1 MCRPIIGITST
12 RLFRNGD
19 MLTGKVR
26 TFLNEDYTRSI
37 ELSGG
42 IPVIIPPTC
51 SVEVLNQYIDMC
63 DGFVIAGGKDIHPLL
78 YDTEPSSNC
87 LDFDK
92 SVDEGHIKLIN
103 LVLEADKPIL
113 GICRGAQ
120 LINVACGGSL
130 YQDIEKEVPFETQ
143 GHRFTFIGSDEVHYI
158 KIEKNTILDTL
169 FGNRICVNS
178 IHHQSIKDLGKGL
191 IISAV
196 SNDGIIEG
204 VEMPDKKFVLG
215 VQWHPEMM
223 FINSDEMKSL
233 FSSFVRITGGEP
245 K

>member
-1 MCRPIIGITST
+1 MCKPIIGLTST
-12 RLFRNGD
+12 RFFNKSD
-19 MLTGKVR
+19 SLTGKVR
-26 TFLNEDYTRSI
+26 TFLNEDYTKSI

-42 IPVIIPPTC
+42 IPVIIPPTD
-51 SVEVLNQYIDMC
+51 SVDVLNRYMDIC

-78 YDTEPSSNC
+78 YNTQPSSNC
-87 LDFDK
+87 TDFDK
-92 SVDEGHIKLIN
+92 RVDEGHIKLIN
-103 LVLEADKPIL
+103 LAIEADKPIL

-130 YQDIEKEVPFETQ
+130 YQDIDEEVPFKTQ
-143 GHRFTFIGSDEVHYI
+143 GHRFTFIGSDEIHEI
-158 KIEKNTILDTL
+158 NIEDDTILDTL
-169 FGNRICVNS
+169 FGNTICVNS

-204 VEMPDKKFVLG
+204 VEMPDKTFVLG

-223 FINSDEMKSL
+223 FITSDEMKSL
-233 FSSFVRITGGEP
+233 FSSFVRITGGES
-245 K
+245 